1 MKTKAFILSATAI
14 VAFCVSCAPG
24 QRGRQ
29 AVQESVP
36 TQAAQAHQQNEDVR
50 LSDAQMNMIADS
62 DEEEQIYLLD
72 FYADWCG
79 PCRQLK
85 PYMEKWEDRYDGV
98 IDFEEINVDEHPDIA
113 AGFGV
118 ESIPTV
124 IIVDRSGRVLGHVVG
139 FQPDSIESA
148 LNSVAAKL
156 PK

>member
-1 MKTKAFILSATAI
+1 
-14 VAFCVSCAPG
+14 
-24 QRGRQ
+24 
-29 AVQESVP
+29 
-36 TQAAQAHQQNEDVR
+36 
-50 LSDAQMNMIADS
+50 MNMIADS